1 MAVKR
6 NKYKTNIY
14 RTRKYI
20 VFQRVWICEEEQ
32 KGMYLYSRDM
42 YFRRTKKR
50 DRKYAARFGKQKPSD
65 GKWIHVGKA
74 CEKEYID

>member
-6 NKYKTNIY
+6 SKYRMNVY

-20 VFQRVWICEEEQ
+20 VFQRVWICEGEQ
-32 KGMYLYSRDM
+32 KGKYLYSRDM

-50 DRKYAARFGKQKPSD
+50 DRKYAARFGKQQAD
-65 GKWIHVGKA
+65 GKRIYVGKA

>member
-6 NKYKTNIY
+6 SKYMINVY

-20 VFQRVWICEEEQ
+20 VFQRIWLCEEEQ

-50 DRKYAARFGKQKPSD
+50 NRKYAARFGKQQAD
-65 GKWIHVGKA
+65 GERIYVGKA

>member
-6 NKYKTNIY
+6 SKYKTNIY

-20 VFQRVWICEEEQ
+20 VFQRVWICEGEQ
-32 KGMYLYSRDM
+32 KGKYLYNRDM

-50 DRKYAARFGKQKPSD
+50 DRKYAARFGKQQVD
-65 GKWIHVGKA
+65 GKRIYVGKA
-74 CEKEYID
+74 SEKEYID

>member
-6 NKYKTNIY
+6 SKYKMNVY
-14 RTRKYI
+14 RTCKYI
-20 VFQRVWICEEEQ
+20 VFQRIWLCEEEQ
-32 KGMYLYSRDM
+32 GMYLYSRDM

-50 DRKYAARFGKQKPSD
+50 DRKYAAKFGRQKQPDVKR
-65 GKWIHVGKA
+65 IHVGKA

>member
-6 NKYKTNIY
+6 SKYKMNVY
-14 RTRKYI
+14 RTCKYI
-20 VFQRVWICEEEQ
+20 VFQRIWLCEEEQ

-42 YFRRTKKR
+42 YFRRTKKC
-50 DRKYAARFGKQKPSD
+50 DRKYAAKFGKQKPSD
-65 GKWIHVGKA
+65 GKRIYVGKA